1 MKKEDAIRILERQR
15 DRFNRETI
23 SNYTLLSQTNDY
35 LRQFLPPN
43 AAQLRLYHDK
53 YLPLQTTNETEINIY
68 LSEIREFLNNCIQY
82 VKDVGVT
89 GEIGLIRQEYELKKL
104 RSELSFFTDPKYI
117 AGFITGLLP
126 LIYKVVEHW
135 LAK

>member
-43 AAQLRLYHDK
+43 ATQLRLYHDK

-135 LAK
+135 LR